1 MAEVMTLFRYFSS
14 YGFNHTRGATVTR
27 NLSVHGTKKIHEA
40 LLNVSVKRNPPSSQR
55 HANLGEL
62 LVCIYFSTCNERSL

>member
-1 MAEVMTLFRYFSS
+1 M
-14 YGFNHTRGATVTR
+14 TR

-62 LVCIYFSTCNERSL
+62 LVCIYFSTCNEKVSVDIYHDAKKHLLSFKTDVKLK